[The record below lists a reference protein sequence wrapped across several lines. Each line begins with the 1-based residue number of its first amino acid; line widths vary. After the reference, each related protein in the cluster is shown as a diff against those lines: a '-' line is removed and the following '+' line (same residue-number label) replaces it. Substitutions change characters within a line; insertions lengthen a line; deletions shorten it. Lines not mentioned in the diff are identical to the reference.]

1 VTDPSQLQFT
11 QETAPDAAGLVRC
24 RLQTEPARQL
34 TNLQRVPILM
44 ITSEASYHAS
54 YDSCTSQYLTQAGV
68 QHTYIR
74 LPDVGIHGNG
84 HMMML
89 EMNNLRIAS
98 LIEQWT
104 GYMELDAVTNP

>member
-1 VTDPSQLQFT
+1 
-11 QETAPDAAGLVRC
+11 
-24 RLQTEPARQL
+24 
-34 TNLQRVPILM
+34 VPILM

-54 YDSCTSQYLTQAGV
+54 YDHCTSAYLTQAGV
-68 QHTYIR
+68 EHTYVR

-89 EMNNLRIAS
+89 ENDNLRIAA

-104 GYMELDAVTNP
+104 SQVERKGIASSQ